1 MPFLVGKRDAN
12 SGSSPKSRFVSA
24 AINGVEGDVRLGIEV
39 DYPDTQLPSQFVSN
53 GIGRE
58 LNHVIIVKE
67 SRRLDVLR
75 W

>member
-24 AINGVEGDVRLGIEV
+24 AINGVEGDVRLGIDE
-39 DYPDTQLPSQFVSN
+39 DYSDTYLPSQLVSN
-53 GIGRE
+53 GIGSE
-58 LNHVIIVKE
+58 LKQVMIVKE